1 MKQKV
6 IGTNR
11 SILGCLRENLPFA
24 VTARE
29 DNSESGLSLEGGGTE
44 AGKER
49 EGVLGGKKHK
59 ANIWRLENACCVLG
73 TVSLPFIQSNHPE
86 FLGL

>member
-1 MKQKV
+1 MS
-6 IGTNR
+6 GTMQR
-11 SILGCLRENLPFA
+11 IFH
-24 VTARE
+24 
-29 DNSESGLSLEGGGTE
+29 GLSLEGGGTE

-86 FLGL
+86 FLGKEEATWGSESSFLW

>member
-1 MKQKV
+1 MLV
-6 IGTNR
+6 YFLMGY
-11 SILGCLRENLPFA
+11 NLFC
-24 VTARE
+24 TFK
-29 DNSESGLSLEGGGTE
+29 GLLSLEGGGRE